1 LYFGLLGLPSII
13 TLGLDHYFAEEEV
26 WGVIKS
32 MLTDKSPGPDGFTAL
47 FYQKVWPVIKWDVM

>member
-1 LYFGLLGLPSII
+1 MLGLPSII
-13 TLGLDHYFAEEEV
+13 TLGLDHCFAEEEV

-32 MLTDKSPGPDGFTAL
+32 MSTDKSPSPDGFTAL